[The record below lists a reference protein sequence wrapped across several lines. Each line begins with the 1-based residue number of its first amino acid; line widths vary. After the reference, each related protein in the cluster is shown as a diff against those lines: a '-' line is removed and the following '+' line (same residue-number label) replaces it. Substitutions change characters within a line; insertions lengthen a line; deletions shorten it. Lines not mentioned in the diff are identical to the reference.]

1 MATASGGARCEF
13 ASDQSLL
20 VYFDELKET
29 GRAESGPPQGEKS
42 PAQARPLQS
51 QIALQA
57 NEKVRKLL
65 RLLELQPVA
74 GVRNVHPAY
83 CSLLVKFDGLRLR
96 HDEVESILRGYL
108 ERLEEIKLPEP
119 RLVEIPV
126 CYGGEVR
133 PDLAKVSAIHGV
145 TPAHVIDAHAS
156 AEYLVYF

>member
-42 PAQARPLQS
+42 RAQARPLQR

-57 NEKVRKLL
+57 NERVRKLL
-65 RLLELQPVA
+65 RLLELEPIA

-96 HDEVESILRGYL
+96 HDEVESILRRYL

-119 RLVEIPV
+119 RLVEIPG
-126 CYGGEVR
+126 CYCGEVGPGLAEVCALHGLR
-133 PDLAKVSAIHGV
+133 PA
-145 TPAHVIDAHAS
+145 PVIGLHAS
-156 AEYLVYF
+156 AGEP